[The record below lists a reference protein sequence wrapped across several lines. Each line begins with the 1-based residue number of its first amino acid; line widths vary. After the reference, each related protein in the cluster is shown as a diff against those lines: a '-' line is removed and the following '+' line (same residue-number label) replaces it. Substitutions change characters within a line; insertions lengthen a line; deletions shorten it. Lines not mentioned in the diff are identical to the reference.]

1 MTFDDPAVAQAR
13 TATDAL
19 RELEHS
25 GWHLMADPEIRR
37 RWSVDLLDELAVL
50 AGALADA
57 VEVASGIS
65 GPDVAGPAERL
76 SEAIRRRRDAVDA
89 GESAEERRRGPARP
103 AAGNAV
109 AGNDDGGGARGPKHR
124 AHRHLRPVR

>member
-1 MTFDDPAVAQAR
+1 VTFDDTTVAQAR

-25 GWHLMADPEIRR
+25 DWHLMADPALRR
-37 RWSVDLLDELAVL
+37 RWGVDLLDELADL

-57 VEVASGIS
+57 VEAASGIS
-65 GPDVAGPAERL
+65 GPDVAGPAQQL
-76 SEAIRRRRDAVDA
+76 CDAIRHRRDVLGADEDLDSSVLPAV
-89 GESAEERRRGPARP
+89 GH
-103 AAGNAV
+103 
-109 AGNDDGGGARGPKHR
+109 DDGAGPHSAKHR

>member
-1 MTFDDPAVAQAR
+1 VTFDDTAVAQAR

-25 GWHLMADPEIRR
+25 DWHLMADPALRR
-37 RWSVDLLDELAVL
+37 RWGVDLLAELADL

-57 VEVASGIS
+57 VETASGVS
-65 GPDVAGPAERL
+65 GLDVAGPAQQL
-76 SEAIRRRRDAVDA
+76 CDAIRHRRDVLCADEDLDSPVLPAIAHDDSA
-89 GESAEERRRGPARP
+89 GPHS
-103 AAGNAV
+103 
-109 AGNDDGGGARGPKHR
+109 PKHR